1 MADQPI
7 AARTGPARGGVLRF
21 GDAVASAFAMIRA
34 QKLKSFFSLLGIVIG
49 VTSLVAVISIVA
61 GMDRYVRED
70 FAAKIFGVNTF
81 TLRRRSAVVFS
92 RPDDDT
98 IREWRRRPRIRVEDY
113 RYLKERIDTP
123 VIIAAESS
131 DQTTIRH
138 GDRVARGVEVIAA
151 DADYFRIRAY
161 EIEKGRAF
169 TQTEADLGRPV
180 LVVGAEVAEKLVQ
193 ADDPIGK
200 EIFLA
205 GTRFTVIGV
214 VKSQGKLFGMSLD
227 KFVIA
232 PWTSA
237 ASRVVNPPR
246 ILDEIVVK
254 AFSEQEM
261 RDAMTEVEVL
271 MRTRRHLR
279 PGDKNNFGLET
290 SSGILDA
297 WSKISGILYAALP
310 GLVGISLVVSGIV
323 IMNIMLIAVAERTRE
338 IGIRRSIGAR
348 RRDIMVQF
356 LLEAGALS
364 GLGGVA
370 GILLGIAIGKIVEA
384 TTPLPAVVSPLSIAA
399 GLLLGCGV
407 GIASGLYPA
416 WRAANLDPIDALRQ
430 EM

>member
-1 MADQPI
+1 M
-7 AARTGPARGGVLRF
+7 G
-21 GDAVASAFAMIRA
+21 
-34 QKLKSFFSLLGIVIG
+34 
-49 VTSLVAVISIVA
+49 
-61 GMDRYVRED
+61 
-70 FAAKIFGVNTF
+70 
-81 TLRRRSAVVFS
+81 
-92 RPDDDT
+92 
-98 IREWRRRPRIRVEDY
+98 
-113 RYLKERIDTP
+113 
-123 VIIAAESS
+123 
-131 DQTTIRH
+131 TIRH
-138 GDRVARGVEVIAA
+138 GDRVARSVEVVAA

-169 TQTEADLGRPV
+169 TQIEADLGRPV
-180 LVVGAEVAEKLVQ
+180 LVIGAEVAEKLLQ
-193 ADDPIGK
+193 TSDPIGK
-200 EIFLA
+200 EIFLG

-214 VKSQGKLFGMSLD
+214 IKSQGKIFGMSLD

-246 ILDEIVVK
+246 VLDEIVVK
-254 AFSEQEM
+254 AAGEKEM
-261 RDAMTEVEVL
+261 RDAMAEVEVL

-297 WSKISGILYAALP
+297 WSKISRILYAALP

-348 RRDIMVQF
+348 RRDILVQF
-356 LLEAGALS
+356 LLEAGTLS
-364 GLGGVA
+364 GLGGVI
-370 GILLGIAIGKIVEA
+370 GILLGVAIGKIVEA
-384 TTPLPAVVSPLSIAA
+384 TTPLPAAVSPLSIVL

-416 WRAANLDPIDALRQ
+416 WRAAHLDPIDALRQ